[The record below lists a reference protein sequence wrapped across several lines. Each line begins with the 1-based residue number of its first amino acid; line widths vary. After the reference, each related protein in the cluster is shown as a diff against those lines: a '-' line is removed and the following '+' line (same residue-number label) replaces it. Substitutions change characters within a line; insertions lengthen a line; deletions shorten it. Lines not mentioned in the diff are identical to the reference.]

1 MPRRVIGSYIF
12 LVTACGLLGGC
23 TTTAH
28 HSAAMGVLGKPRII
42 MTLGA
47 GDQLGRSVYVND
59 LILASGG
66 RPAEGDLA
74 GFDEH
79 LRLPLDE

>member
-1 MPRRVIGSYIF
+1 
-12 LVTACGLLGGC
+12 
-23 TTTAH
+23 
-28 HSAAMGVLGKPRII
+28 